1 MQNQIPKHY
10 MISKWSKGE
19 TVERSMRGNIVSSQ
33 TSTNQTTHTG
43 NQQYQTQQQYLL
55 DNNNEMNATSAIQT
69 SIHTNGIVSN
79 PTHTNENGFTRQTN
93 KRDAF
98 NEMLSHRDL
107 HTQVG
112 QNPFL
117 AGESYLQHLSIQ
129 ENFLRPQNTNV
140 IEPKTNS

>member
-1 MQNQIPKHY
+1 MQNQTPKHY

-19 TVERSMRGNIVSSQ
+19 IVERSMRGSNDN
-33 TSTNQTTHTG
+33 NQTKSNPVG
-43 NQQYQTQQQYLL
+43 AQYQTQQQYLL
-55 DNNNEMNATSAIQT
+55 DNNNEMNASSAIQT
-69 SIHTNGIVSN
+69 SIHTVVA
-79 PTHTNENGFTRQTN
+79 PTPDYGSINENGFTRQTN

-98 NEMLSHRDL
+98 NEILSHRDL

-140 IEPKTNS
+140 IEPKTNG

>member
-1 MQNQIPKHY
+1 MQNQIQQPCKTSAQY
-10 MISKWSKGE
+10 LVSKWSKSGE
-19 TVERSMRGNIVSSQ
+19 IVERSMRGSNDN
-33 TSTNQTTHTG
+33 NQTISNPG
-43 NQQYQTQQQYLL
+43 CAQYQTQQQYLL
-55 DNNNEMNATSAIQT
+55 DNNNEMNASYAIQT
-69 SIHTNGIVSN
+69 SIHTVVAPNSI
-79 PTHTNENGFTRQTN
+79 NENGFTRQTN